1 MGRQNAELNE
11 KYQEI
16 LDHGHLNTELTN
28 VTEEYTQ
35 RLSALEKRFQQS
47 IRERDHLRKQ
57 LDSAKSEVEN
67 RIEKEYFD
75 KMVKEKDFMMTELRQ
90 EGESLSKQVLQ
101 HSNIIKKLR
110 TKEKENESLLKK
122 QKEQIEEF
130 TEEIDRLKRSLSAK
144 DEVER
149 SQIEAVHKLSSEKRK
164 LEKENYQYSSQLEDL
179 TQKWET
185 LQKSFDVLK
194 LELNDKNVSY
204 CEIMKKTEEIEKLE
218 TEKKLFQSQQEQLSK
233 QIEEM
238 REKLR
243 QSDSGSSLRE
253 QKLRFENSDLLRRL
267 EDAEMRSEEQG
278 QAVSLATI
286 PLMKQIESIQ
296 ATLNTRTS
304 LWDKRE
310 YELLEQLDAVQ
321 TKFSK
326 LNMIEQS
333 SKEQIENLQATVSN
347 LEERLAH
354 SMLKAE
360 QSISLLQQREL
371 EYDLKQHDYKKYV
384 YI

>member
-1 MGRQNAELNE
+1 MGRQNAELHE
-11 KYQEI
+11 KYQDI
-16 LDHGHLNTELTN
+16 LERGHVNNELTN

-57 LDSAKSEVEN
+57 LDIAKAEIEN
-67 RIEKEYFD
+67 RIEKDVFD
-75 KMVKEKDFMMTELRQ
+75 KTVKEKEFMMAELRQ
-90 EGESLSKQVLQ
+90 EGESMSKQVLQ
-101 HSNIIKKLR
+101 HSNILKKLR
-110 TKEKENESLLKK
+110 AKEKENDIILKR

-130 TEEIDRLKRSLSAK
+130 SEEIERLKRSLSAK

-164 LEKENYQYSSQLEDL
+164 LEKENYLYSSQLEDM
-179 TQKWET
+179 TQKLET

-204 CEIMKKTEEIEKLE
+204 CEILKKTEEIEKLE
-218 TEKKLFQSQQEQLSK
+218 NEKKNYQSQHEQLSK

-267 EDAEMRSEEQG
+267 EEAEIRAEEQG

-286 PLMKQIESIQ
+286 PLIKQIESIQ
-296 ATLNTRTS
+296 ATLNKRTS
-304 LWDKRE
+304 AWDKRE
-310 YELLEQLDAVQ
+310 HDLMEQIESLQ
-321 TKFSK
+321 KKFSK
-326 LNMIEQS
+326 LNDVEKS
-333 SKEQIENLQATVSN
+333 SKEKFEMLQTTVTN
-347 LEERLAH
+347 LEERLTHAMFK
-354 SMLKAE
+354 SE
-360 QSISLLQQREL
+360 QSISLLQQKEL
-371 EYDLKQHDYKKYV
+371 EFDLKQRDYKK
-384 YI
+384 